1 MCAVHFSD
9 FEGILEY
16 IEPRTIAE
24 ACSLLTQYRAKT
36 KEIGSKFMQNVKEKI
51 EAKAA

>member
-24 ACSLLTQYRAKT
+24 ACSLLTQCREDK
-36 KEIGSKFMQNVKEKI
+36 
-51 EAKAA
+51 EAKVATTLVPR